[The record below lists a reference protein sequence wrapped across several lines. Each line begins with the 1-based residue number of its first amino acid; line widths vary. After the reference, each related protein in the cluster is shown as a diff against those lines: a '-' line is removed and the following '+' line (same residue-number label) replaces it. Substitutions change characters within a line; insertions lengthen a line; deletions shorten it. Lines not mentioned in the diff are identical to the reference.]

1 MRLKGVVICEV
12 LRTVPDRGGFLV
24 VVVVVW
30 PCVVHQSDC
39 EDMSSLSLCAHSS
52 SAKASWELKGPKMVS
67 SKQWILNIGN
77 F

>member
-12 LRTVPDRGGFLV
+12 LRTVPDRCGFLV
-24 VVVVVW
+24 VVVMVW

-39 EDMSSLSLCAHSS
+39 EDLSSLALCVHNS
-52 SAKASWELKGPKMVS
+52 SAKAPWELKGPEMVS